1 MLNEIKILMSGVSKM
16 NLTGTFQAHKHPYY
30 QLNHI
35 LRGRFDYVIGG
46 KTYAVGPG
54 DTVLVPMNSVHSI
67 TLTEGGSGYYFEVKF
82 STFSPHDKEICD
94 GAGILFE
101 RDQFSPALLKEIFDE
116 DENPIEWSSEV
127 KTTYLYAILYHMS
140 AKARRAQSI
149 PSKYIEV
156 ASYSESVRTII
167 RFLEDHYAEHLSL
180 DDIVRET
187 ALKKSTL
194 CGRFKQETNM
204 TVFECLMIIRI
215 RKAVELLSFTE
226 MTLSQISAVTGFV
239 SQPHFNRIF
248 TKHVMIPPGQYR
260 KHLASQDLYWKD
272 ATEFRKASP
281 IAAAALENTKINFA
295 SLALPQ

>member
-1 MLNEIKILMSGVSKM
+1 MQKEIQILMSGVSKM
-16 NLTGTFQAHKHPYY
+16 NLTGTFKAHKHPYY
-30 QLNHI
+30 QLNHV
-35 LRGRFDYVIGG
+35 LRGRFDYVIDGR
-46 KTYAVGPG
+46 TYSVREG

-67 TLTEGGSGYYFEVKF
+67 TLTEGHCGYYFEIKF
-82 STFSPHDKEICD
+82 STFSLYDKDLCD
-94 GAGILFE
+94 GAGVVQE
-101 RDQFSPALLKEIFDE
+101 QDQFSPKLMKEIFDE
-116 DENPIEWSSEV
+116 DEHPVEWSGEV
-127 KTTYLYAILYHMS
+127 RTTYLYAILYHMS
-140 AKARRAQSI
+140 ARARRERSV

-156 ASYSESVRTII
+156 EPYSESVRTII

-226 MTLSQISAVTGFV
+226 MSLAQISAVTGFV
-239 SQPHFNRIF
+239 SQTHFNRVF

-260 KHLASQDLYWKD
+260 RHLASQDLYWKD
-272 ATEFRKASP
+272 ATGFKKASP

-295 SLALPQ
+295 ALALT